1 MLITTLCH
9 HSLKVL
15 KYIYCDEFPFREK
28 KKTARFLNLGLFHRA
43 ITQSGSS
50 LNGWALERDKSVG
63 SYSKL
68 LAEDLGCPTSVSSE
82 LMACLRTKPVRD
94 MVLFRKKIEV
104 IKFLKSFEKID
115 QFLK

>member
-1 MLITTLCH
+1 MT
-9 HSLKVL
+9 S
-15 KYIYCDEFPFREK
+15 FPFERK
-28 KKTARFLNLGLFHRA
+28 ARFLNLGLFHRA

-50 LNGWALERDKSVG
+50 LNGWALEREKSVG
-63 SYSKL
+63 TYSKL

-82 LMACLRTKPVRD
+82 LMACLRSKPVRD

-104 IKFLKSFEKID
+104 IKFFFNFEKIE